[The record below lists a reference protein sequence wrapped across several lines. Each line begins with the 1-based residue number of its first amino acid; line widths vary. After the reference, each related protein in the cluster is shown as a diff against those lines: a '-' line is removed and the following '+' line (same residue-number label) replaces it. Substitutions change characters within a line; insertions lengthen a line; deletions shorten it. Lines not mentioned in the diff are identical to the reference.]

1 MNKIL
6 VWDLPLR
13 MFHWMLALLV
23 TASIVSAQIGG
34 NAMQIHLRSGY
45 TILTLVLFRILWGF
59 FGGTHA
65 RFAAFVRGP
74 ATAIAYLKA
83 LRRQTA
89 GRHLGHNP
97 AGGWSVMLMLAV
109 LLIQAGTGLFSNDD
123 ISTEGPLAK
132 LVTKAWSDRIS
143 SIHEINVVVLYVLIG
158 LHLAAVAFY
167 FFFKRDNLVKP
178 MLTGFK
184 DAIAH
189 GEAVQAPGEAV
200 QAPGET
206 AQTAGKTWLAATL
219 LAACAGCVYLLIMS
233 V

>member
-1 MNKIL
+1 MRKIL

-23 TASIVSAQIGG
+23 TVSIVSAEIGG

-65 RFAAFVRGP
+65 RFASFVRGP
-74 ATAIAYLKA
+74 ATAVACLKA
-83 LRRQTA
+83 LRRQDA

-123 ISTEGPLAK
+123 IATEGPLAK
-132 LVTKAWSDRIS
+132 LVSQAWSDRITG
-143 SIHEINVVVLYVLIG
+143 IHEINVVVLYVLIG
-158 LHLAAVAFY
+158 LHLAAIAFY
-167 FFFKRDNLVKP
+167 FFRKHDNLVTP

-184 DAIAH
+184 DAD
-189 GEAVQAPGEAV
+189 EPDEVP
-200 QAPGET
+200 
-206 AQTAGKTWLAATL
+206 QTAGKTWLAVAL
-219 LAACAGCVYLLIMS
+219 AAACAGCVYLLIIS
-233 V
+233 A

>member
-1 MNKIL
+1 MKKIL

-23 TASIVSAQIGG
+23 TVSIVSAHIGG

-65 RFAAFVRGP
+65 RFASFVRGP
-74 ATAIAYLKA
+74 ATAIAYLKS
-83 LRRQTA
+83 LRRQNA

-97 AGGWSVMLMLAV
+97 AGGWSVISMLAV

-123 ISTEGPLAK
+123 IATEGPLAK
-132 LVTKAWSDRIS
+132 LVSKAWSDRITG
-143 SIHEINVVVLYVLIG
+143 IHEINVVVLYVLIG
-158 LHLAAVAFY
+158 LHLVAIAFY
-167 FFFKRDNLVKP
+167 FFRKRDNLVMP
-178 MLTGFK
+178 MFTGFK
-184 DAIAH
+184 
-189 GEAVQAPGEAV
+189 EADTPGEA
-200 QAPGET
+200 
-206 AQTAGKTWLAATL
+206 AQTAGNTWLAAAL
-219 LAACAGCVYLLIMS
+219 LAACAGSVYLLIMS